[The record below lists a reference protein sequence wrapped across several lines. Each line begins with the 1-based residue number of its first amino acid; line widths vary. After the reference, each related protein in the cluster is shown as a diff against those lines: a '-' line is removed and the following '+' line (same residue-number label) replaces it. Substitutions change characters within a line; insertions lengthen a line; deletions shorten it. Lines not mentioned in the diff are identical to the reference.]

1 MSPLAIR
8 SPRSPPGRWRRS
20 IAVWLLKTYGSS
32 VPIAVYLALAALV
45 TLIALAFTRETK
57 GVDLADIDAADLQRA
72 AA

>member
-1 MSPLAIR
+1 M
-8 SPRSPPGRWRRS
+8 
-20 IAVWLLKTYGSS
+20 
-32 VPIAVYLALAALV
+32 PIAVYLALAALV